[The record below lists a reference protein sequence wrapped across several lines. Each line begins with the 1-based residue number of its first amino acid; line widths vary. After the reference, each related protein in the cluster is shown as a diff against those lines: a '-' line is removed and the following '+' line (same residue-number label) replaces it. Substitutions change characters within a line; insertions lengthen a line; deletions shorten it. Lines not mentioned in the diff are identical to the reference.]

1 LCDICDQDTENNDTV
16 KPLKITEDQLE
27 DLGRIADMADNYHA
41 AAGMQLPASM
51 HIDCLRTGMT
61 AISEQI
67 KAIYVKTS
75 GANPWQLDKINK

>member
-1 LCDICDQDTENNDTV
+1 M
-16 KPLKITEDQLE
+16 KITEDQLE

-51 HIDCLRTGMT
+51 HIECLRTGMA

-67 KAIYVKTS
+67 KKIYVEAS
-75 GANPWQLDKINK
+75 GANPWKR